1 MTALKTQKT
10 ASIGIRIHVL
20 YVKWCSILKY
30 RIMVQ
35 SSQSTSGEVEVEGRG
50 QGQRAEGRGQRAEGR
65 GQGRGRQVS
74 CIQVQPVLTLR
85 SEEKMKLL
93 LQSWK
98 SYFGRK
104 KKMLFIRFG

>member
-10 ASIGIRIHVL
+10 VSIGIRIHVL

-35 SSQSTSGEVEVEGRG
+35 SSQSTSGEAEVEGRG

-65 GQGRGRQVS
+65 AGAGRS
-74 CIQVQPVLTLR
+74 LAFKF
-85 SEEKMKLL
+85 S
-93 LQSWK
+93 
-98 SYFGRK
+98 
-104 KKMLFIRFG
+104 LF

>member
-35 SSQSTSGEVEVEGRG
+35 SSQSTSGEAEVEGRG
-50 QGQRAEGRGQRAEGR
+50 QGQRAEGRGQGR
-65 GQGRGRQVS
+65 VRQVS

-85 SEEKMKLL
+85 SEENMKLL

-98 SYFGRK
+98 RYFGRK
-104 KKMLFIRFG
+104 KKMLFIRFV